1 MKRTNKTTYSCND
14 IAYPIN
20 TKEGKHEC
28 YCAILDNGIKQLI
41 RMLNRHSKV
50 LAIRLDVHISERTK
64 LNTNIGL
71 FMDYLKRFVLRNYS
85 SKDVGF
91 IWVREIEKAKKQHY
105 HLCIY
110 VDGNKIR
117 TSYKIV
123 EWAEKYLNSKGMTY
137 YRPNNTFMMVHR
149 NDKQSIDDAVYR
161 MSYLAKVRGKGY
173 VDKHVKN
180 YSSSRLR

>member
-1 MKRTNKTTYSCND
+1 MKRTNTTIYIHND
-14 IAYPIN
+14 LAYPIN
-20 TKEGKHEC
+20 TKEGQYEC
-28 YCAILDNGIKQLI
+28 YCAILDKGIEQLI

-50 LAIRLDVHISERTK
+50 LAIRLDVHVPEHTK

-71 FMDYLKRFVLRNYS
+71 FMDYLKRFILRTYS

-105 HLCIY
+105 HLCVY

-123 EWAEKYLNSKGMTY
+123 EWAEEHLNSRGMTL
-137 YRPNNTFMMVHR
+137 YRPDNTFMMVLR

-173 VDKHVKN
+173 VDKYVKN
-180 YSSSRLR
+180 YSSSRLS

>member
-1 MKRTNKTTYSCND
+1 MKYTNSTVYKYDD
-14 IAYPIN
+14 INYPIN
-20 TKEGKHEC
+20 TKDGKYSC
-28 YCAILDNGIKQLI
+28 YCGILDRGIKQLI
-41 RMLNRHSKV
+41 SMLNRHSKV
-50 LAIRLDVHISERTK
+50 LSIRLDVHIPERTK

-71 FMDYLKRFVLRNYS
+71 FMDYLKRYVLRTYS

-105 HLCIY
+105 HLCVY
-110 VDGNKIR
+110 VDGNKVR

-123 EWAEKYLNSKGMTY
+123 EWAEQYLHSKGMTL
-137 YRPNNTFMMVHR
+137 YRPKNTFMMVYR
-149 NDKQSIDDAVYR
+149 NDKSSIDNAVYR

-180 YSSSRLR
+180 YSSSRLY

>member
-1 MKRTNKTTYSCND
+1 MKRTNKTTYSCNG
-14 IAYPIN
+14 ILYPIN

-28 YCAILDNGIKQLI
+28 YCAILDNCIKQLI
-41 RMLNRHSKV
+41 TMLNRPSKV
-50 LAIRLDVHISERTK
+50 LAIRLDVHIPERTK

-71 FMDYLKRFVLRNYS
+71 FMDYLKRFVLRTYS
-85 SKDVGF
+85 SKDIGF

-123 EWAEKYLNSKGMTY
+123 EWAEKYLKSKSMTC
-137 YRPNNTFMMVHR
+137 YRPNNTFMMIHR

-180 YSSSRLR
+180 YSSSRLY